1 MSTKTPSFVCE
12 IELNTTQQIESVLNV
27 RFNAARQIY
36 NACLGESLRRLKQ
49 MRKSDLWQIAL
60 KLPKTKDNQPNP
72 ERKSAF
78 TAARAEFEFREYDLH
93 RYAVQFSHSYLGD
106 HVDSNTVQ
114 KIASR
119 AFAAVMRYCLGKGG
133 KPRFKGKNRLDSVEG
148 KSNTTGIR
156 FKPSELV
163 NEKIVGGSIVWSGLK
178 MSMIVKPNDPVHLH
192 GLNSRIKYV
201 RIVRRE
207 IRSSLRWFV
216 QLICEG
222 LPFRK
227 PKNVVSPGI
236 VGLDIG
242 PSTVAIVSEDYA
254 DLQKFCD
261 SIGDKAQ
268 KIAKYQRK
276 IERQRRANNPGNY
289 NPDKWVKNANGT
301 ARLSSPK
308 SWRRKK
314 GTLKQGRHAWNR
326 SKRMDAN
333 QTKLR
338 GLHGKLSAHRKSLHG
353 ELVNNVLAQG
363 STIKLEKLSYK
374 AFQRMFGKSIGQR
387 APGMFVS
394 HLRRKAE
401 SAGGMMDE
409 FSTRTTRLS
418 QTCHGCGTIEKKS
431 LRQRWH
437 DCSCG
442 IVQQRDLY
450 SAFLATCVEDD
461 RLVASVT
468 RKCYAEIDYTLR
480 AAASRTKSVIGQA
493 MPANFVLVQSQNGSP
508 ADFQNG
514 LAQITKTKQ

>member
-1 MSTKTPSFVCE
+1 MRAKTPSFVCE
-12 IELNTTQQIESVLNV
+12 LELNTDQQSESVLNV
-27 RFNAARQIY
+27 RFDAARQIY
-36 NACLGESLRRLKQ
+36 NACLGESLRRLNQ
-49 MRKSDLWQIAL
+49 MRKSDLWQIAI
-60 KLPKTKDNQPNP
+60 KLPKTKNGQPNP
-72 ERKSAF
+72 DRKAAF
-78 TAARAEFEFREYDLH
+78 AAARAEFEFREYDLH
-93 RYAVQFSHSYLGD
+93 SYAVQFSHSYLGN

-148 KSNTTGIR
+148 KSNATGIR
-156 FKPSELV
+156 FKPSEPV
-163 NEKIVGGSIVWSGLK
+163 NDKIVSGSIFWSGLK
-178 MSMIVKPNDPVHLH
+178 LVLIVKPNDPVHSH

-201 RIVRRE
+201 RLVRRE
-207 IRSSLRWFV
+207 IRGSLRWFA

-222 LPFRK
+222 LPYRK
-227 PKNVVSPGI
+227 NKNVVSPGI

-261 SIGDKAQ
+261 SIGDKAK
-268 KIAKYQRK
+268 KIARYQRK
-276 IERQRRANNPGNY
+276 IERQRRAANTDNY
-289 NPDKWVKNANGT
+289 NPDQWVKNTNG
-301 ARLSSPK
+301 R
-308 SWRRKK
+308 WQRKK
-314 GTLKQGRHAWNR
+314 GTIKAGRHVWNK
-326 SKRMDAN
+326 SKRMEVN

-353 ELVNNVLAQG
+353 ELVNDVLALG

-374 AFQRMFGKSIGQR
+374 VFQRMFGKSIGQR

-401 SAGGMMDE
+401 SAGGSMDE

-431 LRQRWH
+431 LSQRWH

-468 RKCYAEIDYTLR
+468 RKRYAEIDYSLR

-493 MPANFVLVQSQNGSP
+493 MPTTFAEWQSQNGSP

-514 LAQITKTKQ
+514 LAQIATTKQHWLPSL